1 MNRNH
6 TNVRLKKKRRPF
18 STIMME
24 RTSNSIVLYALAVG
38 MSGEDLVEIPCCD
51 VEDDGN
57 ENIAI
62 GLVIELV
69 HAIAQRILAGI
80 SRQAVR

>member
-1 MNRNH
+1 M
-6 TNVRLKKKRRPF
+6 
-18 STIMME
+18 
-24 RTSNSIVLYALAVG
+24 VLYTLAVG

-57 ENIAI
+57 ENISI

-69 HAIAQRILAGI
+69 HQDNKREDTNDE
-80 SRQAVR
+80 V